1 MIRSPRGPAP
11 RSPTPAPTT
20 LAPWLAVVGALL
32 VLAACAGEITSP
44 GEPLRLLS
52 PALPAAFEGEPYE
65 ATLRPT
71 GGLRPYTYTLVD
83 GALPPGIRLEAGRLL
98 GSPSAQG
105 RFTFTVELSD
115 ANLNRTVQRLELSV
129 RPLPDPVISVDVP
142 PTELQRATEL
152 RLRLDA
158 GRNWRG
164 AEVLVTWDAERFELR
179 SDSVRTANRDVI
191 AIWEVGPGHLR
202 VDVAALGEPL
212 SRAADLVRFTLEPRE
227 PARLGLSVTA
237 ASVTTAG
244 RTLDT
249 RRLGAPIARPDAV
262 TEDAFEVDEADNDEA
277 DNDEADNDEADNGL
291 AEPGEAPV
299 DQPGAAVD
307 ENAPDD
313 EPTDA
318 PHDDAPDDEEIE

>member
-1 MIRSPRGPAP
+1 MMRSPRRPARAP
-11 RSPTPAPTT
+11 LAPPASV
-20 LAPWLAVVGALL
+20 APWLVVLGALL

-52 PALPAAFEGEPYE
+52 PTLPAAFEGEPYE

-71 GGLRPYTYTLVD
+71 GGLRPYTFAVVD
-83 GALPPGIRLEAGRLL
+83 GALPPGLQLEAGRLV
-98 GSPSAQG
+98 GTPSAQG
-105 RFTFTVELSD
+105 RFAFTVEVSD
-115 ANLNRTVQRLELSV
+115 ANLNRTVQRLDLSV

-158 GRNWRG
+158 GRGWRG
-164 AEVLVTWDAERFELR
+164 AEVVVTWDAERFDLR
-179 SDSVRTANRDVI
+179 SDSVRPASRDFI
-191 AIWEVGPGHLR
+191 AVWEAEPGRLR

-212 SRAADLVRFTLEPRE
+212 SRAADLLRFTLEPRE
-227 PARLGLSVTA
+227 PERLGLSVTA

-262 TEDAFEVDEADNDEA
+262 AEEAVQDDA
-277 DNDEADNDEADNGL
+277 
-291 AEPGEAPV
+291 AEPAEAPI
-299 DQPGAAVD
+299 DQPD
-307 ENAPDD
+307 APDD
-313 EPTDA
+313 EPSDDE
-318 PHDDAPDDEEIE
+318 PSDDEPSDAPDEGTPDDEGIG